1 MKAKSDF
8 IRRNFL
14 VEELKKLRN
23 GSDIRGI
30 AIDTA
35 DYKANLTV
43 ATISKIAHGIIRW
56 LETKGIKEPFTIG
69 IGRDSR
75 LSGPALKKALIDQFV
90 ASGVQVYDF
99 DLATT
104 PALFMS
110 TQFEKFSCDAGIM
123 LTASHLPYYH
133 NGVKVFSKEGGAEA
147 EDIDYIL
154 SHTEKVTATSKGS
167 VTSADL
173 LSPYAADLVEKIRNG
188 ISGKPEQPLAGY
200 KIIVDAG
207 NGAGGY
213 FVDKVLKVLGADT
226 SGSQFLEP
234 DGNFPNH
241 IPNPD
246 NQAAMASIQKA
257 VLANQAD
264 LGVIFDT
271 DVDRSAVVTKEG
283 DALNRNNLIAVLSR
297 IVLSEHPG
305 TSIVTNSPTSDHLKI
320 FIESLGGKQVRYIS
334 GYRNVINK
342 AIDLNKAGVDT
353 QLAIE
358 TSGHAAFKENY
369 FLDDGAYVIAKILML
384 LPKLK
389 EEGRTLDSLIAD
401 LKQPEETQEVRFK
414 LETENYRALGEKVIA
429 DIADIKISGW
439 TVDPENEEGIRFSL
453 KEPFGQGW
461 FLLRMSLHE
470 PLLVLQV
477 ENDQAGF
484 IVPVIT
490 EISKFLA
497 HYPEVNQEKLKNLLN
512 K

>member
-1 MKAKSDF
+1 MDT
-8 IRRNFL
+8 
-14 VEELKKLRN
+14 EEYL
-23 GSDIRGI
+23 
-30 AIDTA
+30 
-35 DYKANLTV
+35 ANLTV
-43 ATISKIAHGIIRW
+43 AAMRQIAHGIIFW
-56 LETKGIKEPFTIG
+56 LQSKGVKSPLTVG
-69 IGRDSR
+69 VGRDSR
-75 LSGPALKKALIDQFV
+75 LSGPALKEALIEELV
-90 ASGVQVYDF
+90 VKGVQVYDF

-110 TQFEKFSCDAGIM
+110 TQFEQFDCAAGIM

-133 NGVKVFSKEGGAEA
+133 NGVKVFSKDGGAEA

-154 SHTEKVTATSKGS
+154 THTGNIEDASTGS

-173 LSPYAADLVEKIRNG
+173 LTPYAEDLVKKIRQG
-188 ISGKPEQPLAGY
+188 IAGKPEKPLAGY

-213 FVDKVLKVLGADT
+213 FVEKVLKPLGADT

-234 DGNFPNH
+234 DGHFPNH

-246 NQAAMASIQKA
+246 NKEAMASIQKA
-257 VLANQAD
+257 VVENQAD

-297 IVLSEHPG
+297 IALTEHPG
-305 TSIVTNSPTSDHLKI
+305 TSIVTNSPTSDHLKV
-320 FIESLGGKQVRYIS
+320 FIESLGGRQVRYIS

-342 AIDLNKAGVDT
+342 AIALNQAAVDT

-389 EEGRTLDSLIAD
+389 AEGHSLESLIES
-401 LKQPEETQEVRFK
+401 LQQPAQTQEVRFK
-414 LETENYRALGEKVIA
+414 LQAEDYRALGEKVIA
-429 DIADIKISGW
+429 DIADIKVAGW
-439 TVDPENEEGIRFSL
+439 KVDPENEEGIRFSL
-453 KEPFGQGW
+453 NDPFGKGW

-470 PLLVLQV
+470 PLLVLQI
-477 ENDQAGF
+477 ENDQQGF
-484 IVPVIT
+484 ILPVLE
-490 EISKFLA
+490 EISQFFD
-497 HYPEVNQEKLKNLLN
+497 HYPQVEQAKLKELLN
-512 K
+512 